1 MIEVD
6 IVTPVRK
13 LYEGVRANSVRLP
26 SAQGELL
33 VLPGHT
39 ELLALLGTGLL
50 SIFLDGNERRFS
62 VSAGFAEVRK
72 DRVLVLAETCEE
84 ADDID
89 VERARKAQKRAEELL
104 GAASTEEEFKKY
116 QFKLQRA
123 LVRQQV
129 AGRHS

>member
-13 LYEGVRANSVRLP
+13 LYEGVRATSVRLP

-50 SIFLDGNERRFS
+50 SIFRDGNERRFS

-72 DRVLVLAETCEE
+72 DRILVLQRPAKRPTISTWNGPEKPKKELKSSW
-84 ADDID
+84 
-89 VERARKAQKRAEELL
+89 ARR
-104 GAASTEEEFKKY
+104 
-116 QFKLQRA
+116 
-123 LVRQQV
+123 
-129 AGRHS
+129 